1 MLAIVNSIKYFKDS
15 IGVGKASF
23 QDKIFYAKSNHL
35 TMVNKSTMAL
45 MGLFQLKS
53 KAIS

>member
-1 MLAIVNSIKYFKDS
+1 MIENSIKYSKDL
-15 IGVGKASF
+15 IGVGKALF

-35 TMVNKSTMAL
+35 TMVNKLTMAL
-45 MGLFQLKS
+45 MGLFLLKF